1 MLRSFIVALAVSG
14 TLGIETPDRKAAIY
28 LRGLLGD
35 AQAAAHH
42 VDEAA
47 LKRLTQTDPRDVAN
61 WIALARLQDERG
73 SNKDVERT
81 LKAAI
86 LANDGDL
93 TLLTTMCDFFL
104 RTRQLRKALPVLEDL
119 AKRHPSSALFYR
131 SASLRIEGLTERN
144 LRRRDELLAEAG
156 RLKRQAN
163 EAQRKQTD
171 PTPPLTLPPLP
182 EDDPVDGRL
191 PVRVGGT
198 VRAPTK
204 IRDMRP
210 HYPMLAINAQ
220 VTGTVV
226 LDAVI
231 DTQGNVRSAAVVR
244 SVPMLDAA
252 AVQAVMGWKFQPPVV
267 DGVAA
272 PVVVSV
278 TVNFSL
284 Q

>member
-1 MLRSFIVALAVSG
+1 MLRSFIVTLAVSS
-14 TLGIETPDRKAAIY
+14 TLGIETPASKAAIY
-28 LRGLLGD
+28 LWERLGD
-35 AQAAAHH
+35 AQAAAGH

-47 LKRLTQTDPRDVAN
+47 LKRLTQTDPRNVAN
-61 WIALARLQDERG
+61 WIALARVQEERG
-73 SNKDVERT
+73 AHKDVERT

-93 TLLTTMCDFFL
+93 TLLTTICEFFL
-104 RTRQLRKALPVLEDL
+104 RTHQLPKAVPVLEDL

-144 LRRRDELLAEAG
+144 LRRRGELLAEAG

-163 EAQRKQTD
+163 EAQRTQTD
-171 PTPPLTLPPLP
+171 FTPALTLPPLP
-182 EDDPVDGRL
+182 EDDPIDGRL

-198 VRAPTK
+198 VQAPKK
-204 IRDMRP
+204 IRDVRP
-210 HYPMLAINAQ
+210 NYPMLAINAQ
-220 VTGTVV
+220 VTGSVV

-231 DTQGNVRSAAVVR
+231 DAQGIVRSATVVR
-244 SVPMLDAA
+244 SVQMLDAPA
-252 AVQAVMGWKFQPPVV
+252 IQAVMGWKFQSPVV

-278 TVNFSL
+278 TVTFSL